1 MLIHRRTPSI
11 ILPEDPSQE
20 ELLQFWT
27 LSARDREEVLR
38 CRGEANRRRFAV
50 QLCTL
55 RAYGRFVPEATA
67 APVAITNYLARQLD
81 LPLVL
86 FGEPPG
92 RLATATEQLQR
103 IRAYLGWSLFDVHA
117 QQRLVHWL
125 TQRATDDLL
134 PIDLVSRAEDMLR
147 SWQMVLPARST
158 LEELVDSI
166 TAGVQDE
173 VSIRIAE
180 GLPPELQ
187 RAMDDLL
194 EVPSG
199 ARRSALFSLKEY
211 PPEASNA
218 VILRYIERYHFLRD
232 LGVSVIDLRSLSPPM
247 VRYFTDIAKRY
258 DVYELRRFAPTKR
271 YALTACFLVE
281 IHKTIL
287 DHIAALHDQL
297 LTKKMRE
304 AKNAFETRY
313 RKLRRRYRRGLTK
326 LITTGETLLDPDR
339 PRETTLAA
347 LLQELDEP
355 TLRD

>member
-86 FGEPPG
+86 FGETPG
-92 RLATATEQLQR
+92 RLATETEQLQR
-103 IRAYLGWSLFDVHA
+103 IRDSLGWSLFDAQA

-134 PIDLVSRAEDMLR
+134 PMDLVSRAEEMLR
-147 SWQMVLPARST
+147 SWQIVLPARST

-173 VSIRIAE
+173 VYIRMAE

-218 VILRYIERYHFLRD
+218 VILRSIER
-232 LGVSVIDLRSLSPPM
+232 
-247 VRYFTDIAKRY
+247 
-258 DVYELRRFAPTKR
+258 
-271 YALTACFLVE
+271 
-281 IHKTIL
+281 
-287 DHIAALHDQL
+287 
-297 LTKKMRE
+297 
-304 AKNAFETRY
+304 
-313 RKLRRRYRRGLTK
+313 
-326 LITTGETLLDPDR
+326 
-339 PRETTLAA
+339 
-347 LLQELDEP
+347 
-355 TLRD
+355 